1 MYHITLGKW
10 CTLWWHNTP
19 RWVCRWQHTSVLV
32 YFNAM
37 SPVEGKGKGS
47 SLDTAPLTML
57 DSGAEVAVDW
67 HWL

>member
-1 MYHITLGKW
+1 M
-10 CTLWWHNTP
+10 
-19 RWVCRWQHTSVLV
+19 